1 MNAGLRLSDESQLDV
16 PQSFIALFL
25 KPGAFKPDAPR
36 AVIAQRYELCEDM
49 ATMLTQT
56 AQEMLHGQSLSETRV
71 LQNIHTALTSQP
83 ADQSVVSP
91 LEAVWVIWRLAEL
104 SGWAP
109 PEWLVPQS

>member
-1 MNAGLRLSDESQLDV
+1 MSDESQLDI
-16 PQSFIALFL
+16 PQSFIALYW
-25 KPGAFKPDAPR
+25 KPGAIKPDAPR

-71 LQNIHTALTSQP
+71 LQNIHTALTTQP
-83 ADQSVVSP
+83 AEQSVVSP
-91 LEAVWVIWRLAEL
+91 VEAIWVVWRLAEL
-104 SGWAP
+104 SGWAQ